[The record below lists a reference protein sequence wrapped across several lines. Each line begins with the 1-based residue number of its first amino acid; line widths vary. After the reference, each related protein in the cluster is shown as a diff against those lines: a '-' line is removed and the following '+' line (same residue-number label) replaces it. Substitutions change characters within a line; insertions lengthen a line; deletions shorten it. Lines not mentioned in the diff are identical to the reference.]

1 MTISRCTA
9 TKSSGWRCPRRAIK
23 GKDKCRLHGGLM
35 VGINVTTRVHAR
47 FVLIIAKLEN
57 GPKIKGFLLFET
69 GELKWLS

>member
-1 MTISRCTA
+1 
-9 TKSSGWRCPRRAIK
+9 
-23 GKDKCRLHGGLM
+23 M